1 MGRDTV
7 PSMADGL
14 SKRYAD
20 LLTGSYDC
28 VDRIVLNAYF
38 RMGHDPGGFR
48 LWWRALTGSDA
59 TLDNT
64 HLMRLAGRFSRRIRG
79 FAKANGIPVV
89 DCAAGER
96 KHDLAEEYLAKTKMT
111 RGLFLILV
119 GRAQAPVWDIAA
131 NHHIERKKPLPYVN
145 HYSFHILDPEWGH
158 ITIKISGHPPFPAQ
172 VILNGHEYVACQ
184 ARKAGI
190 HFAKEGNCFTHIS
203 DAVGLAKIADT
214 LSRQRTI
221 GRLRQACERWIYTTC
236 LCFALDLEEQK
247 QSGFHYQYSNYQ
259 VEYSRNLIFE
269 IGGHM
274 DQVFQALIDRSR
286 VLLDLKTVRTILGYK
301 RRPRYHKRNKK
312 SAEWEVAVEKPTYDL
327 TIFKLH
333 CGKLTL
339 KIYTKGERVLRI
351 EVVVHNT
358 EELRCGRSLEKF
370 PEIVVQAKSILGR
383 FMDALSC
390 IDQCFIADRM
400 LEQLP
405 APSQVGKTKVGGIDL
420 NKPRMRWVVEA
431 VISLSPSPDGF
442 TASQLAGQ
450 VQALSKQNPS
460 AYGARRAAYD
470 LKKLRGKKIVRRI
483 GGTRRYESVPKGL
496 RAMAALVVLRNQAIK
511 PLLAAA
517 QELRPSRGAQNPQ
530 GLDTHYATIRTAM
543 QGVFQELGLAA

>member
-1 MGRDTV
+1 MPD
-7 PSMADGL
+7 SL
-14 SKRYAD
+14 SDQYAD

-28 VDRIVLNAYF
+28 VDRIVLNGYF

-48 LWWRALTGSDA
+48 LWWRALMGSDE

-64 HLMRLAGRFSRRIRG
+64 HLMRLAGRFSRRVRG
-79 FAKANGIPVV
+79 YAKANGVPVV
-89 DCAAGER
+89 DCPIGER
-96 KHDLAEEYLAKTKMT
+96 KHELAEEYLAKTKIT
-111 RGLFLILV
+111 QGLFLILV
-119 GRAQAPVWDIAA
+119 GRAQAPVWDVGA
-131 NHHIERKKPLPYVN
+131 NHHLERKKPYVN

-172 VILNGHEYVACQ
+172 VMLNGHEYVACQ

-190 HFAKEGNCFTHIS
+190 SFTKEGNCFTHIS
-203 DAVGLAKIADT
+203 DAAGLAKIADT
-214 LSRQRTI
+214 LSEQRTV
-221 GRLRQACERWIYTTC
+221 GRLSQACERWIYTTC

-286 VLLDLKTVRTILGYK
+286 VLLDLKTVKTILGYK
-301 RRPRYHKRNKK
+301 HRPKIRQRKNK
-312 SAEWEVAVEKPTYDL
+312 SAEWEVGVEKPTYDL

-339 KIYTKGERVLRI
+339 KIYTKGELVLRI
-351 EVVVHNT
+351 EVAVHNT
-358 EELRCGRSLEKF
+358 EQLRCGRSLEKF
-370 PEIVVQAKSILGR
+370 PEIAVQAKSILER

-405 APSQVGKTKVGGIDL
+405 AASQVGKTKVGGIDL
-420 NKPRMRWVVEA
+420 NKARMRRVIEA
-431 VISLSPSPDGF
+431 VIALSPSPGGF
-442 TASQLAGQ
+442 TASDLASQ
-450 VQALSKQNPS
+450 VRMHSKQS
-460 AYGARRAAYD
+460 ESEYGARRAAYD

-483 GGTRRYESVPKGL
+483 GQTRRYESMPKGL
-496 RAMAALVVLRNQAIK
+496 RAMAALVVLRNKAIK

-517 QELRPSRGAQNPQ
+517 QALRPTRGAQNPSA
-530 GLDTHYATIRTAM
+530 LDAHYETIRTAM